1 MTHPSGVPWRAI
13 LEGMTRQCWLVSKGN
28 VLASAEL
35 ATSHADRGRGFL
47 GRDHAE
53 GALVLDRTRWIH
65 TMGMRFTLDVAYVDD
80 QGLVIRISRLR
91 PHRVGPFV
99 RGAAKVVEAQ
109 AGSFERWGLQ
119 VGDVVELRE

>member
-1 MTHPSGVPWRAI
+1 
-13 LEGMTRQCWLVSKGN
+13 MTRECWLVSKGN

-35 ATSHADRGRGFL
+35 ATTHADRGKGFL

-65 TMGMRFTLDVAYVDD
+65 TLGMRFTLDVAYLDGD
-80 QGLVIRISRLR
+80 GLVIHTSRLR
-91 PHRVGPFV
+91 PYRIGPIV
-99 RGAAKVVEAQ
+99 RGATRVVEAQ
-109 AGSFERWGLQ
+109 AGSFERWGLH

>member
-1 MTHPSGVPWRAI
+1 M
-13 LEGMTRQCWLVSKGN
+13 SKGN

-35 ATSHADRGRGFL
+35 ATSHADRGKGFL

-53 GALVLDRTRWIH
+53 GALVLDQTRWIH
-65 TMGMRFTLDVAYVDD
+65 TMGMRFTLDVAYVD
-80 QGLVIRISRLR
+80 GEGVVLR
-91 PHRVGPFV
+91 TVRMRPYRVGPYV
-99 RGAAKVVEAQ
+99 RGATRVVEAQ